1 VRSLASH
8 WRRKESEG
16 ERERER
22 GREGERE
29 RGREGERERERERER
44 EERLG
49 EIDRERERERENV
62 TLIVASSRRKLLI
75 QLCSASVG
83 QCGPQHYWFGYTHD
97 AFRSFYI
104 PGWEPYMPSCLVH
117 TVV

>member
-1 VRSLASH
+1 MKPLEITVIPVYYHVSSKKTLENNSNNSNCVVFKPGASLSES
-8 WRRKESEG
+8 WR
-16 ERERER
+16 
-22 GREGERE
+22 
-29 RGREGERERERERER
+29 
-44 EERLG
+44 
-49 EIDRERERERENV
+49 DWERERERENV

-83 QCGPQHYWFGYTHD
+83 QCGPQHYWFGSKHD